1 MALQITHSSREAY
14 GVIGLS
20 GLSVSSNIH
29 KADSREEAKKVLGPP
44 RLTKYE
50 KARIVGV
57 RALQIS
63 MGAPILVKL
72 PPGIDKSP
80 LSIALYELEKGVL
93 PITIR
98 RKLPDGSFQDIPLK
112 WLVGGRKD
120 A

>member
-1 MALQITHSSREAY
+1 M
-14 GVIGLS
+14 VGLGGSTESPNTRKTDS
-20 GLSVSSNIH
+20 GS
-29 KADSREEAKKVLGPP
+29 ETKKILGPP

-72 PPGIDKSP
+72 PPDIDKSP
-80 LSIALYELEKGVL
+80 FSIALYELEKGVL

-112 WLVGGRKD
+112 WLIGR
-120 A
+120 

>member
-1 MALQITHSSREAY
+1 MPLQVAYNSREAY
-14 GVIGLS
+14 GIVGLS
-20 GLSVSSNIH
+20 GLSGSSDT
-29 KADSREEAKKVLGPP
+29 KADSGREARRILGPP

-63 MGAPILVKL
+63 MGAPILVRL
-72 PPGIDKSP
+72 PPNIDKSP
-80 LSIALYELEKGVL
+80 FSIALYELEKAVL

-98 RKLPDGSFQDIPLK
+98 RRLPDGSFQDIPLK
-112 WLVGGRKD
+112 WLIEGGRD

>member
-1 MALQITHSSREAY
+1 MPPQIAYTSYEIYEETDSGNVAEPQDTNRASSE
-14 GVIGLS
+14 
-20 GLSVSSNIH
+20 SSEKII
-29 KADSREEAKKVLGPP
+29 GPP

-57 RALQIS
+57 RALQIA

-72 PPGIDKSP
+72 PPNADKSP
-80 LSIALYELEKGVL
+80 FSIALYELEKGVL

-112 WLVGGRKD
+112 WLIEGRRNG
-120 A
+120 